1 MVKFNNATLQH
12 IFIWI
17 RKALKK
23 KKNSNPQGL
32 KQSEMYLFIY
42 FYIAKSL
49 RRFFLALGHWSND
62 VKAGISVIQ
71 LTFPCGCKMS
81 ISTPDMS
88 SIFTEGKRGEGRL
101 LTWSVHNI
109 RKAKAFS
116 EKTPRRC
123 SLISHSLEL
132 CLMIIFN
139 ARKAGDMLDGRHLER
154 MRSIRAVFQPNT
166 VICHNCHYFLSLW
179 GKKKRKE
186 IFQVYTKER
195 IMLV

>member
-1 MVKFNNATLQH
+1 
-12 IFIWI
+12 
-17 RKALKK
+17 
-23 KKNSNPQGL
+23 
-32 KQSEMYLFIY
+32 MYVFIY

-88 SIFTEGKRGEGRL
+88 SMFTEGKRGEGRL

-132 CLMIIFN
+132 CLTIIFN
-139 ARKAGDMLDGRHLER
+139 ARKAGDMLGGRHLGR
-154 MRSIRAVFQPNT
+154 MRSMSCISAKHCYLPQLPLFP
-166 VICHNCHYFLSLW
+166 LPL
-179 GKKKRKE
+179 GKKKGKKYFKDIQKRESCWSSLDKYPPWF
-186 IFQVYTKER
+186 ISYG
-195 IMLV
+195 